1 MPRWAW
7 SLGRLCLLRATLLLA
22 SCFVLTGVRAEP
34 ARADQ
39 DYGFEV
45 HLDMPQQPGDPIKV
59 HAVVKT
65 LSAPAPELSYYVAFF
80 DPAGHEVDRTGLGRI
95 HSDIP
100 GYTWFID
107 LEKPVFQ
114 SGTYSAR
121 VIRVNGSTEV
131 SVAEATGST
140 NTGPPALPARVVV
153 TGLQIQLDQPQAG
166 QPVQLQVTAGNTG
179 GQPGSLSAPVVYTS
193 QADGTVQTV
202 ATADFTD
209 VPPEQAATVTL
220 SWIPDGSVDAGRLDV
235 GDPGTGFATL
245 SWESTGVQAPAPDGN
260 SPDNSAAAGGTDST
274 P

>member
-1 MPRWAW
+1 
-7 SLGRLCLLRATLLLA
+7 LLLA
-22 SCFVLTGVRAEP
+22 VCFVLTGVSAGP

-65 LSAPAPELSYYVAFF
+65 LSAPAPALSYYVAFF
-80 DPAGHEVDRTGLGRI
+80 DPGGHEADRTGLGQI

-107 LEKPVFQ
+107 LEEPVLQ
-114 SGTYSAR
+114 SGTYTAR

-140 NTGPPALPARVVV
+140 NTGPPASPARVVV
-153 TGLQIQLDQPQAG
+153 TGLQIQPDQPHAG
-166 QPVQLQVTAGNTG
+166 QPAQLSVTARNTG
-179 GQPGSLSAPVVYTS
+179 GQRGNLSAPVVYTS
-193 QADGTVQTV
+193 LADGTAQTV

-209 VPPEQAATVTL
+209 VPPGQTATVTL
-220 SWIPDGSVDAGRLDV
+220 TWIPDGSVDAGRLDV

-245 SWESTGVQAPAPDGN
+245 SWESTGVQAPTPDGI
-260 SPDNSAAAGGTDST
+260 SSDSSAATDDMDST